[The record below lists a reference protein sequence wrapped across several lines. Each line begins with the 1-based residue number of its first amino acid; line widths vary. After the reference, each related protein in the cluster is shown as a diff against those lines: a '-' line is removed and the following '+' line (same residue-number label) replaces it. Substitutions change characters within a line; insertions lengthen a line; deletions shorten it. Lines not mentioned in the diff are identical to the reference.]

1 MWLVLHTLHAA
12 IEMPASDQAARL
24 LVAALSAALVREGRA
39 AQEHD
44 ARVVAE
50 RGELPLLVVLA
61 APQDAINA
69 TTVLQLAVYT
79 LIPVLPVA
87 LATMPLAELSARLLK
102 LVF

>member
-1 MWLVLHTLHAA
+1 MLGSVLA
-12 IEMPASDQAARL
+12 
-24 LVAALSAALVREGRA
+24 
-39 AQEHD
+39 
-44 ARVVAE
+44 
-50 RGELPLLVVLA
+50 RGEQPLLVVLVVLV
-61 APQDAINA
+61 APQDVINA

>member
-1 MWLVLHTLHAA
+1 MLRSVLA
-12 IEMPASDQAARL
+12 
-24 LVAALSAALVREGRA
+24 
-39 AQEHD
+39 
-44 ARVVAE
+44 
-50 RGELPLLVVLA
+50 RGEQPLLVVLS
-61 APQDAINA
+61 APQDAIIA

>member
-1 MWLVLHTLHAA
+1 MLRSVLA
-12 IEMPASDQAARL
+12 
-24 LVAALSAALVREGRA
+24 
-39 AQEHD
+39 
-44 ARVVAE
+44 
-50 RGELPLLVVLA
+50 RGEQPLLVVLA

-87 LATMPLAELSARLLK
+87 LATMPLAELYARLLK

>member
-1 MWLVLHTLHAA
+1 
-12 IEMPASDQAARL
+12 
-24 LVAALSAALVREGRA
+24 
-39 AQEHD
+39 
-44 ARVVAE
+44 
-50 RGELPLLVVLA
+50 VLA

-69 TTVLQLAVYT
+69 NSVQMAVYT